1 MRGIYFRVKRVK
13 IIIIYVFNVDIY
25 CIRYI
30 CRYVCWFIYRYRCIF
45 INFLGLRLILIDMV
59 DL

>member
-25 CIRYI
+25 FIRYI
-30 CRYVCWFIYRYRCIF
+30 CRYVCWFIYRYRWIF
-45 INFLGLRLILIDMV
+45 INFLGLRLVLIDMV